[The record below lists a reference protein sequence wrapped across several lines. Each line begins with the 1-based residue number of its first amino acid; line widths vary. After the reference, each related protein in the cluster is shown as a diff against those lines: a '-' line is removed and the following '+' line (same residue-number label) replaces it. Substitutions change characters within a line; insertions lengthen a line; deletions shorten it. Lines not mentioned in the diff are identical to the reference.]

1 MQVYMVI
8 IVCNDRSVIIDSV
21 YADFDRAE
29 TRCLNLQN
37 QYRNMQNSRV
47 EFVYV
52 TQGYNVIQ

>member
-1 MQVYMVI
+1 MVI

-21 YADFDRAE
+21 YADFDAAE
-29 TRCLNLQN
+29 NHCDELRN

-47 EFVYV
+47 DFVYV

>member
-21 YADFDRAE
+21 YADFDAAE
-29 TRCLNLQN
+29 NHCDELRN

-47 EFVYV
+47 DFVY
-52 TQGYNVIQ
+52 TSQGYNVIQ

>member
-1 MQVYMVI
+1 MVI

-29 TRCLNLQN
+29 NHCNELRN

-47 EFVYV
+47 DFVYV

>member
-29 TRCLNLQN
+29 NHCNELRN

-47 EFVYV
+47 DFVYV

>member
-29 TRCLNLQN
+29 IHCLNLQN
-37 QYRNMQNSRV
+37 QYRNMQNCRV
-47 EFVYV
+47 DFVYV

>member
-21 YADFDRAE
+21 YADFDAAE
-29 TRCLNLQN
+29 SHCNELQN

-47 EFVYV
+47 DFVY
-52 TQGYNVIQ
+52 TSQGYNVIQ